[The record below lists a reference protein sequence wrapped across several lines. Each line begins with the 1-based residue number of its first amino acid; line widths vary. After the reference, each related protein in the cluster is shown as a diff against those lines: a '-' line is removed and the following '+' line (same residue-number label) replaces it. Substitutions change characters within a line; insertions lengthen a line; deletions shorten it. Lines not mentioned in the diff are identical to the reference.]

1 MPKREDII
9 RHQKNYC
16 KLSTNSLAMI
26 AKQQIRINY
35 IKEIPLKSEAKI
47 YIYIYIIIYQKKLLK
62 ALGQFPS
69 HDHQTTC

>member
-47 YIYIYIIIYQKKLLK
+47 YIYIYIYILSYTKKIIESF
-62 ALGQFPS
+62 GPIP
-69 HDHQTTC
+69 